1 MKNCIFCKI
10 IKEKINEGFV
20 YKDDDLVVLNDIN
33 PIAPV
38 HLLIIPK
45 KHIEGIQTV
54 EKEDERVLGKMLL
67 IARKMAEK
75 KKLQGYKLF
84 FNCGKLGG
92 QEIFHLHLHLIS
104 GWKNR
109 KEFHELVKRRLVKG
123 GVL

>member
-1 MKNCIFCKI
+1 MEKECIFCNI
-10 IKEKINEGFV
+10 INRKLPSEFLYEDDTVVVF
-20 YKDDDLVVLNDIN
+20 KDIHPHA
-33 PIAPV
+33 PI
-38 HLLIIPK
+38 HLLIVPK
-45 KHIEGIQTV
+45 KHIEGIQAV

-104 GWKNR
+104 G
-109 KEFHELVKRRLVKG
+109 
-123 GVL
+123 

>member
-10 IKEKINEGFV
+10 IKEKSNEDVV
-20 YKDDDLVVLNDIN
+20 YEDDDLVVLNDIN

-104 GWKNR
+104 G
-109 KEFHELVKRRLVKG
+109 
-123 GVL
+123 